1 MRILQINVTAN
12 WGSTGHIAEEI
23 GRVVQEKGWESYMA
37 YGKNFISSTSNLLHV
52 NTWRDYY
59 IHIFRTRV
67 FDQHGLGSIKATRKL
82 IGEIEKIAPSIIHLH
97 NIHGYYINYPILF
110 AYLSKIETPVVWTL
124 HDCWTFT
131 GHCSYYSYVGCER
144 WRTLCHDCPQPRA
157 YPSSWLIDRSEQNFR
172 DKLHAFT
179 SVGNMNLV
187 PVSGWLAGEIRHSF
201 LKNYPMRV
209 IHNGINTEIFKPKEI
224 SKSVLGFDE
233 KFIILGVASVWSLRK
248 GLADFIKLREMLSD
262 EFMIVLIGLDKN
274 QIKNLPAGIIGI
286 RRTNSVQELAAYYS
300 VSDVFL
306 NPTWEDN
313 FPTTNLEALSCGTP
327 VITYKTGGSV
337 EAVDDNTGFIVE
349 QGDIVAVVNIVKQIK
364 ETGKQWW
371 ASACRERAVRLY
383 DKRERYKEYLQLYE
397 NLLSPIIDY

>member
-37 YGKNFISSTSNLLHV
+37 YGRNFVSSTSNLLHV

-67 FDQHGLGSIKATRKL
+67 FDQHGLGSVKATRKL
-82 IGEIEKIAPSIIHLH
+82 ISEIEKIAPSIIHLH

-110 AYLSKIETPVVWTL
+110 AYLSKIDIPIVWTL

-131 GHCSYYSYVGCER
+131 GHCSHYSYVGCER

-157 YPSSWLIDRSEQNFR
+157 YPSSWMIDRSEQNFR

-179 SVGNMNLV
+179 SVGNMILV
-187 PVSGWLAGEIRHSF
+187 PVSEWLAGEIRYSF

-209 IHNGINTEIFKPKEI
+209 IHNGIDTEIFKPKEI
-224 SKSVLGFDE
+224 SKSDLGLDE
-233 KFIILGVASVWSLRK
+233 KFTILGVASVWSLHK
-248 GLADFIKLREMLSD
+248 GLADFIKLREKLSN
-262 EFMIVLIGLDKN
+262 EYMIVLIGLDEN
-274 QIKNLPAGIIGI
+274 QIKQLPAGIIGI
-286 RRTNSVQELAAYYS
+286 RRTNSVQELAVYYS

-313 FPTTNLEALSCGTP
+313 FPTTNIEALSCGTP
-327 VITYKTGGSV
+327 VITYRTGGSV

-364 ETGKQWW
+364 EKGKQWW
-371 ASACRERAVRLY
+371 ASACRERVVRLY
-383 DKRERYKEYLQLYE
+383 DKRERYEEYLQLYE
-397 NLLSPIIDY
+397 SLLSPHH